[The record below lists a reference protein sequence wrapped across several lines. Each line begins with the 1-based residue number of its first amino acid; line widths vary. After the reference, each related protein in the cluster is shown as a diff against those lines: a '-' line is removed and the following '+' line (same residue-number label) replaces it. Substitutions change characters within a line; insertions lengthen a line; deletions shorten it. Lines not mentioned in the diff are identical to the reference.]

1 MADPHLTKANTMA
14 DTITLDLTPDE
25 LEMIADALE
34 VDLEG
39 YVDSAKDARQ
49 SGSAAD
55 VTMFTEAAMRVQKL
69 LTKVQDLIED

>member
-1 MADPHLTKANTMA
+1 MA
-14 DTITLDLTPDE
+14 DTVTLTLTPDE

-39 YVDSAKDARQ
+39 YVESAKDARE
-49 SGSAAD
+49 SGSGAD